1 MAIDLATTNLVSN
14 PTHVS
19 MLLEHRQSI
28 DLVALIPMTMV
39 TLTLTLIQITFLR
52 TELTHFMKNL
62 HNGQTVMVMDLATTL
77 KD

>member
-1 MAIDLATTNLVSN
+1 MA
-14 PTHVS
+14 
-19 MLLEHRQSI
+19 
-28 DLVALIPMTMV
+28 MV
-39 TLTLTLIQITFLR
+39 TLTPTLIRIIFQR